1 MEENDKQ
8 DNDSNPE
15 SDPSIFQGSPSE
27 SFEET
32 SSSEDET
39 PTPVSSSDDTDN
51 ADGED
56 TDEDVT
62 SSGEGD
68 GGDEGDGEEGGED
81 STPTPTPTPTTD
93 PIAELEL
100 KLTELEERIDSV
112 SGSVSGMKPLLDRNV
127 ALLFPSG
134 SIGNNYRYGGIFHAF
149 NSRIR
154 QLEKRIKSVENRV
167 NNNTNQINRNR
178 NSIAHNA
185 HNIAINVR
193 DIASNLAKINIIKYI
208 DSYWNKKIE
217 GPYEPQLPYIIN
229 RKNTVYDYHIEIFVA
244 TDKYINNN
252 LNRHGNNGWMLI
264 HMSVVDEYIGTAR
277 FIFKKLRTP
286 VGDVRFNYVCLRY
299 ENYWPENFTRLLR
312 RYNDQGYDYSFE
324 SPFTQSYTVALLT
337 KIIY

>member
-1 MEENDKQ
+1 MEHQ
-8 DNDSNPE
+8 DNDNKDVKNNNSEGDKSYDFVPLTSN
-15 SDPSIFQGSPSE
+15 
-27 SFEET
+27 EE
-32 SSSEDET
+32 
-39 PTPVSSSDDTDN
+39 SSDDLDP
-51 ADGED
+51 
-56 TDEDVT
+56 
-62 SSGEGD
+62 
-68 GGDEGDGEEGGED
+68 
-81 STPTPTPTPTTD
+81 TPTPTTTDESSHDGSGEDVVTDPTPTPSPTPSPTPTTD

-100 KLTELEERIDSV
+100 KLTELEGRINSV
-112 SGSVSGMKPLLDRNV
+112 SGSVGSMKPLLDRNV

-134 SIGNNYRYGGIFHAF
+134 HIGNNYRYGGIFHAF

-154 QLEKRIKSVENRV
+154 QLDQRLKQVENQVR
-167 NNNTNQINRNR
+167 NNTHQINRNR

-208 DSYWNKKIE
+208 DSYWNKKID

-229 RKNTVYDYHIEIFVA
+229 RKNTAYDYHIEIFVA
-244 TDKYINNN
+244 TDKYINGN
-252 LNRHGNNGWMLI
+252 LNRHGNNGWMLV

-286 VGDVRFNYVCLRY
+286 VGNVRFNYICLRY
-299 ENYWPENFTRLLR
+299 ENFWPENFTRLLR
-312 RYNDQGYDYSFE
+312 SYNEQGYDYSFE

>member
-1 MEENDKQ
+1 MKENDKG
-8 DNDSNPE
+8 DNETNSENEKFDQNDVSNESYEEVSSDS
-15 SDPSIFQGSPSE
+15 
-27 SFEET
+27 
-32 SSSEDET
+32 T
-39 PTPVSSSDDTDN
+39 PTPVANDDSSSGDS
-51 ADGED
+51 
-56 TDEDVT
+56 DE
-62 SSGEGD
+62 
-68 GGDEGDGEEGGED
+68 GGDGDGEGNAGEGGNED
-81 STPTPTPTPTTD
+81 ATPTPTPTPTTD

-100 KLTELEERIDSV
+100 KLTELEERINSV

-154 QLEKRIKSVENRV
+154 QLEQRIKTVENRV

-208 DSYWNKKIE
+208 DSYWNKKID

-229 RKNTVYDYHIEIFVA
+229 RKNTAYDYHIEIFVA
-244 TDKYINNN
+244 TDRYINNN

-277 FIFKKLRTP
+277 FIFKKLKTP
-286 VGDVRFNYVCLRY
+286 VGNVRFNYLCLRY

-312 RYNDQGYDYSFE
+312 QYNAQGYDYSFE